1 MSEDNLFN
9 QLAQKLDL
17 CEPEQTSAEAWLEK
31 NKAVVVVIAMM
42 AMSLLL
48 YNTYCYF
55 SNRDQNKLDDGKKN
69 KKNMNQK
76 EE

>member
-1 MSEDNLFN
+1 MSEDGLFN
-9 QLAQKLDL
+9 QLAQKLNL
-17 CEPEQTSAEAWLEK
+17 CEPEQTAAEAWLEK
-31 NKAVVVVIAMM
+31 NKTVVVVVAMM
-42 AMSLLL
+42 AMSILL
-48 YNTYCYF
+48 YNTYCYI

>member
-1 MSEDNLFN
+1 MSEDGLFN

-17 CEPEQTSAEAWLEK
+17 CEPEQTAAEAWLEK
-31 NKAVVVVIAMM
+31 NKTVVVVVAMM
-42 AMSLLL
+42 AMSILL
-48 YNTYCYF
+48 YNTYCYI